1 MGNVHPYP
9 RYLSREA
16 SLHSHRTPMKKYG
29 LLCTHLGCKSAI
41 KRTVHLLLCDAEM
54 LLTRGSI
61 RLVPPANKPFP
72 HLPCSS
78 PPSLPPP
85 PRARKPLSSGSCISA
100 GWLCSSFTFLPLLRA
115 IGHND
120 GIDLSLAFGRM
131 NCSPL
136 PAQPV
141 LPSSPHP
148 LRFGSLVPS
157 RQSHFCIR
165 PSGLAFLYETLCD

>member
-29 LLCTHLGCKSAI
+29 LLCTLLGCKSAI
-41 KRTVHLLLCDAEM
+41 KRTVHLLLCDAEI

-61 RLVPPANKPFP
+61 RVVPPANKPFP
-72 HLPCSS
+72 HLPYSS

-85 PRARKPLSSGSCISA
+85 PRTRKPLSSGSCISA

-115 IGHND
+115 IGHID

-141 LPSSPHP
+141 LPSSPIP
-148 LRFGSLVPS
+148 W
-157 RQSHFCIR
+157 
-165 PSGLAFLYETLCD
+165 GLIHSYPQGRAIFALDLQG